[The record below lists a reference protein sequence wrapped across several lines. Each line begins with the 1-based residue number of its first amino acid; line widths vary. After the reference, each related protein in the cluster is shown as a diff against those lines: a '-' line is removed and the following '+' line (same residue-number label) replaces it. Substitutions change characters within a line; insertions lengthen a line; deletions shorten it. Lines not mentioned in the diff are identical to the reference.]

1 MALKIYERYEPLANP
16 GTAEYPT
23 GSIKNKSAP
32 QNKDGTPIEQDWA
45 NDLLGMRDAIL
56 AAGNVQAD
64 GNVENAVNSQIV
76 EALKAFLVE
85 SERVVQTPGS
95 SEDDVMSQKAV
106 TDELN
111 KKANSADLG
120 SAATRDVGTGA
131 DEVRTNNQ
139 NDSRFAQLSGGANAD
154 FTAMPEVGGSPIVES
169 GSNANGSWTK
179 WADGTMVCLIDIL
192 ESRAD
197 SGVWETPVSFPQ
209 QFLRSPHVVSTL
221 NTSVPDR
228 ASNISYADSSTT
240 GITLYIERSNSTN
253 TRADIIAIGGWK

>member
-106 TDELN
+106 TDALPDIVTS
-111 KKANSADLG
+111 KTD
-120 SAATRDVGTGA
+120 T
-131 DEVRTNNQ
+131 
-139 NDSRFAQLSGGANAD
+139 SGGDKVITQGWMGLGATQGLPAPSDLNDAVENGFYYINGNTPNAPTSGDGAMIVVGEVANTPSSSHGDMMQIA
-154 FTAMPEVGGSPIVES
+154 TMLGG
-169 GSNANGSWTK
+169 
-179 WADGTMVCLIDIL
+179 
-192 ESRAD
+192 
-197 SGVWETPVSFPQ
+197 
-209 QFLRSPHVVSTL
+209 
-221 NTSVPDR
+221 
-228 ASNISYADSSTT
+228 
-240 GITLYIERSNSTN
+240 
-253 TRADIIAIGGWK
+253 